1 MWLTVWSFVTVDVA
15 VAVALIV
22 SAIGHKDSMRGIAV
36 RSVAASLV
44 LVALV
49 VVFSRW
55 SWSGPVSNATPSTTS
70 LNQPRATE
78 VIVHLKPGTSA
89 SQASRLP
96 KRMINLDHASGTA
109 GSQWITGTDWNYRSP
124 RIVRVYIASSETLG
138 ELHSLLPAIRK
149 MPHVAGVTAHIW

>member
-1 MWLTVWSFVTVDVA
+1 MRLFVAVDVA
-15 VAVALIV
+15 VAVVLIL
-22 SAIGHKDSMRGIAV
+22 SAFGHKGSKRGIAV
-36 RSVAASLV
+36 RSVASASLV

-149 MPHVAGVTAHIW
+149 MPHVAGVTAHIG